1 MEERRA
7 PGLEGGA
14 QGKRR
19 CDTPRASC
27 REVNVSRNR
36 IAAGMPGESGEQEEG
51 APTMKGWEQSQKS
64 SCLLR
69 AACLPASL
77 DFPGRSWPAA
87 PPQGLRALSPPP
99 VEESSVGTGPEPQGT
114 KGTGEMLSSPLA
126 MCWEQCAPRE
136 TSLCSSTSLFQPT
149 LGDPA
154 LWTDF
159 CPRHIPRVK
168 ILACCTSECDCIW
181 KQGLE
186 RGDSVT
192 VRSLRWP

>member
-69 AACLPASL
+69 EACLPASL
-77 DFPGRSWPAA
+77 DFPGSLLASRPSPGTQGSKPTPSGRVLSGDRPRA
-87 PPQGLRALSPPP
+87 P
-99 VEESSVGTGPEPQGT
+99 
-114 KGTGEMLSSPLA
+114 
-126 MCWEQCAPRE
+126 
-136 TSLCSSTSLFQPT
+136 
-149 LGDPA
+149 GDK
-154 LWTDF
+154 
-159 CPRHIPRVK
+159 RH
-168 ILACCTSECDCIW
+168 W
-181 KQGLE
+181 
-186 RGDSVT
+186 
-192 VRSLRWP
+192 